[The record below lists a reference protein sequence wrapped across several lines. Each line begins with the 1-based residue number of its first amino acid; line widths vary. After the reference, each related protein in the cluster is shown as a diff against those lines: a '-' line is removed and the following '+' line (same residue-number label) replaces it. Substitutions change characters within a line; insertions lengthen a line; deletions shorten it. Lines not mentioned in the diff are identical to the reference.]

1 MWKVETDWAAW
12 GLVAPGW
19 NSPKVTLKS
28 EHFQVVGFLMMQLI
42 CISSQ
47 SLHPW
52 NVNSKYESM
61 EKVKLYNQPKGKV
74 FFITALI

>member
-12 GLVAPGW
+12 GLAAPGW

-28 EHFQVVGFLMMQLI
+28 EHFQVAGFLIMQLI
-42 CISSQ
+42 CKSSQ

-61 EKVKLYNQPKGKV
+61 EQVKLYNQPNGKLA
-74 FFITALI
+74 FITSLI